1 MCRVIGFLSS
11 CGGVGKTEIV
21 FNVSKEI
28 SKNGQSV
35 CVIDSYFNIN
45 SLSLK
50 FEKSDSVDLC
60 GYLTGRYSISAVL
73 NKYSRNLYFVKTNIL
88 NFDYYSALKLI
99 SHFIN
104 EIKEKFDYILIDLNN
119 FDRGIYEELITVIS
133 EAYIISDDDEVS
145 IKNLY
150 KIINGL
156 KSIKSVLSVNVILN
170 KLRVIKS
177 LKGKCFK
184 EKEIEE
190 ILKCDIFFSIPKVYK
205 NKSKIFLKNENVLYR
220 YYRLLSYNIITNKNI
235 KFDIYKNYKGLFGY
249 FKKLR
254 YFKYE

>member
-1 MCRVIGFLSS
+1 MCRIIGFLSS
-11 CGGVGKTEIV
+11 RGGIGKTEIV

-28 SKNGQSV
+28 SKMGQSV

-45 SLSLK
+45 NLSLK
-50 FEKSDSVDLC
+50 FERGDSVDLC
-60 GYLTGRYSISAVL
+60 GYLSGRFSMSAVL
-73 NKYSRNLYFVKTNIL
+73 NKYSRNLYFIKTNAV
-88 NFDYYSALKLI
+88 NFDYYAMLKLI
-99 SHFIN
+99 RYFIN
-104 EIKEKFDYILIDLNN
+104 EIKEKFDYIVIDLNN
-119 FDRGIYEELITVIS
+119 FDRRIYEGLITVIS

-150 KIINGL
+150 KILNGL
-156 KSIKSVLSVNVILN
+156 KLIKSVLSVKVILN

-190 ILKCDIFFSIPKVYK
+190 ILKFDIFFSIPKVYK
-205 NKSKIFLKNENVLYR
+205 NKSKVFLKNENILNK
-220 YYRLLSYNIITNKNI
+220 YYKLLSYNIITNKNI
-235 KFDIYKNYKGLFGY
+235 KFDIYKNYKGLFGC
-249 FKKLR
+249 FRKLR